1 MKLFKLVST
10 TRGSS
15 GRSSPYQP
23 KIMFV
28 LADNEQEAR
37 EQAVDYD
44 KQSSRPTF
52 KSQIWLDSKIVLCQE
67 IDLNEKEV
75 IYAI

>member
-10 TRGSS
+10 TGGSS

-28 LADNEQEAR
+28 LANDEQQAR
-37 EQAVDYD
+37 EQAADYD
-44 KQSSRPTF
+44 KRSDRPT
-52 KSQIWLDSKIVLCQE
+52 KWQIWLDDKIVLCRE
-67 IDLNEKEV
+67 IDLNESEV

>member
-10 TRGSS
+10 TGGSS

-23 KIMFV
+23 KIMFI
-28 LADNEQEAR
+28 LANNEQEAR

-44 KQSSRPTF
+44 KQSPRPTKF
-52 KSQIWLDSKIVLCQE
+52 AIWLDNKIVLCQE

>member
-10 TRGSS
+10 IRGSS

-28 LADNEQEAR
+28 LANDEQQAR

-44 KQSSRPTF
+44 KRSDRPT
-52 KSQIWLDSKIVLCQE
+52 KWQIWLDDKIVLCVE
-67 IDLNEKEV
+67 IDLNESEV